1 MEYTERQYSALAKIE
16 SIDRMLDVMLS
27 EGDITHLVR
36 VLLKNDL
43 CSLELQVKNINL
55 PESES
60 EK

>member
-1 MEYTERQYSALAKIE
+1 MEYNERQYSALAKIE

-43 CSLELQVKNINL
+43 GSLELQIKNINL